1 MSTYCGPT
9 AVKHIVSKYCL
20 KCAFNQE
27 DVLVGAFSVIVKTDG
42 SFEAVIICIEN
53 LSVDNQNVSYP
64 LIICLPNYMTLHVQR
79 MLSTLAARP
88 NRK

>member
-1 MSTYCGPT
+1 M
-9 AVKHIVSKYCL
+9 
-20 KCAFNQE
+20 
-27 DVLVGAFSVIVKTDG
+27 IVKTDG

-79 MLSTLAARP
+79 MLSTLAAGP

>member
-1 MSTYCGPT
+1 M
-9 AVKHIVSKYCL
+9 K
-20 KCAFNQE
+20 
-27 DVLVGAFSVIVKTDG
+27 VLVGAFNQEKALVGALSVIVKTDG
-42 SFEAVIICIEN
+42 FAAIIICIEN

>member
-1 MSTYCGPT
+1 M
-9 AVKHIVSKYCL
+9 
-20 KCAFNQE
+20 
-27 DVLVGAFSVIVKTDG
+27 IVKTNG
-42 SFEAVIICIEN
+42 SFAALIEN

-79 MLSTLAARP
+79 MLSTVAARP

>member
-1 MSTYCGPT
+1 MK
-9 AVKHIVSKYCL
+9 AVVG
-20 KCAFNQE
+20 AFNQE
-27 DVLVGAFSVIVKTDG
+27 KAPLGAFSVIVKTYG

-79 MLSTLAARP
+79 MLSTLAAGP

>member
-1 MSTYCGPT
+1 MVSIAISRFQPGG
-9 AVKHIVSKYCL
+9 HIVGHI
-20 KCAFNQE
+20 
-27 DVLVGAFSVIVKTDG
+27 VGTFSVFVKTDG
-42 SFEAVIICIEN
+42 SFAAIIICIEN